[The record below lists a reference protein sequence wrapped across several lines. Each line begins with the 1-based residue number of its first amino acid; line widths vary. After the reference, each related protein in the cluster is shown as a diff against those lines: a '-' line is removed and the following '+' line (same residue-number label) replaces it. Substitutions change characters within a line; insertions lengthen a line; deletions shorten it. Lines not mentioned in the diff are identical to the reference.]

1 MTTREDTHGSDY
13 FTSIFLL
20 PQLCNSTDEAS
31 QQKIIE
37 AGQGVLAARD
47 LHPERSL
54 AEHYNPLAMDPELVK
69 AHNLLDDEVDQA
81 FGAQARLSHE
91 RERQE
96 LLFER
101 YVELTTPC

>member
-1 MTTREDTHGSDY
+1 
-13 FTSIFLL
+13 
-20 PQLCNSTDEAS
+20 
-31 QQKIIE
+31 
-37 AGQGVLAARD
+37 
-47 LHPERSL
+47 
-54 AEHYNPLAMDPELVK
+54 MDPELVK

>member
-1 MTTREDTHGSDY
+1 MTWYT
-13 FTSIFLL
+13 FPIPNL
-20 PQLCNSTDEAS
+20 DEAS

-54 AEHYNPLAMDPELVK
+54 AEHYNPLAMGSELVK
-69 AHNLLDDEVDQA
+69 AHDLLDDEVDQA